1 MATSDDD
8 RALLPRAS
16 VARALALALVLV
28 AACERDPTFELFS
41 VTEISAE
48 RLDAGRTVSLR
59 GSGFPVGRDV
69 EVVLDGT
76 LHGPLGAVARVHH
89 VMEGRTATPERVDV
103 LVSDADV
110 AHLGGRGTFEGSI
123 EVVVP
128 GAPLDGRRARVVGTL
143 WGVVLDVVPSERRMH
158 TTPESQG
165 LELAAL
171 LGLGVSPRVSASE
184 LDEELDEEAGDE
196 SGADALSGDGA
207 APAQDD
213 ASSDDEAPGVRV
225 LEVTADAA
233 ARRLGLLDAG
243 LVPGARILSID
254 GMRVLGPRELRVDLA
269 ARASVLRIARLDGSE
284 ASIRVDVDAALGRR
298 RTTSYRYDQLAAI
311 VLVAAALFGAWPRG
325 RARAVTF
332 RAPGGPGERPYASLV
347 TGTFAI
353 VVVLTASALAPPAA
367 ASFPIWLGVALFL
380 RAGSALALGRE
391 DGVSVPPSAALSP
404 SAALGL
410 RPSLPALPS
419 LPAELG
425 RAWRGALS
433 RESFVLPAS
442 ALGATLA
449 IGVFVT
455 AAGST
460 EGAAI
465 PLLGGPLASAPWMPM
480 SWPLVRSGFGPIAL
494 ISLLAAAAATTR
506 PLARPAS
513 RQARVLRGLD
523 DLGLAMMASTFVR
536 VAVADPGSTDVVTRA
551 TGLLVT
557 VALYAGLVRARGSGA
572 SLGAPARAALSCVLS
587 LATAGA
593 AALWLSLD
601 PEPATE
607 QAVAEVVVLA
617 VGLVVVRV
625 ASLGHRAESLP
636 DPRSPAGVGQG
647 HGRAA

>member
-1 MATSDDD
+1 MATSDDE
-8 RALLPRAS
+8 RALFPRAS

-48 RLDAGRTVSLR
+48 RPDAGRTVSPP
-59 GSGFPVGRDV
+59 GGGFPGGRDV
-69 EVVLDGT
+69 EVVFDGA
-76 LHGPLGAVARVHH
+76 LHGPLGALARVRH
-89 VMEGRTATPERVDV
+89 VLEGRTATPERVDV

-110 AHLGGRGTFEGSI
+110 ARLGGRGTFEGSI

-143 WGVVLDVVPSERRMH
+143 SGVVLDVVPSERRMH
-158 TTPESQG
+158 ATPEGEG
-165 LELAAL
+165 LELATL
-171 LGLGVSPRVSASE
+171 LGLGISPAPSADE
-184 LDEELDEEAGDE
+184 LDEELDEDLGGESPESALAEAGDE
-196 SGADALSGDGA
+196 
-207 APAQDD
+207 
-213 ASSDDEAPGVRV
+213 ASEDEAPGVRV
-225 LEVTADAA
+225 LDVAADAT
-233 ARRLGLLDAG
+233 ARRLGLVDAG

-254 GMRVLGPRELRVDLA
+254 GMRVLGPRELRVAVA
-269 ARASVLRIARLDGSE
+269 ARASVLRIARANGSE
-284 ASIRVDVDAALGRR
+284 VSIRVDVDAALGRR

-311 VLVAAALFGAWPRG
+311 VLIAAALFGAWPRG
-325 RARAVTF
+325 RTRASSF

-353 VVVLTASALAPPAA
+353 VVVLTVSALAPAA
-367 ASFPIWLGVALFL
+367 TVSFPIWLGVALFL

-391 DGVSVPPSAALSP
+391 EGAALDPREGASGSP
-404 SAALGL
+404 VAVGLLAAL
-410 RPSLPALPS
+410 R
-419 LPAELG
+419 

-480 SWPLVRSGFGPIAL
+480 SWPLVRSGFGPVALIAL
-494 ISLLAAAAATTR
+494 FAAAAATTR
-506 PLARPAS
+506 PLARPSS
-513 RQARVLRGLD
+513 RRARVLCGLD
-523 DLGLAMMASTFVR
+523 DLGLAMMASAFVR

-557 VALYAGLVRARGSGA
+557 VALYAGLARARGSGA
-572 SLGAPARAALSCVLS
+572 SLGAPARAALACALS

-593 AALWLSLD
+593 ATLWLSLD

-607 QAVAEVVVLA
+607 QAVAEVVVPA
-617 VGLVVVRV
+617 VALVGVRV
-625 ASLGHRAESLP
+625 APLGPRAEATRGR
-636 DPRSPAGVGQG
+636 PRGSTARPAI
-647 HGRAA
+647 